1 MPKSKKPTYS
11 QLEKMVANLKKEL
24 AEKDDLISFMAEK
37 VDEL

>member
-11 QLEKMVANLKKEL
+11 QLEKKLKKEL
-24 AEKDDLISFMAEK
+24 AEKDDLISFMAKK